1 MRFMKEYA
9 SWKRKQIRGY
19 ALMKEEYKAE
29 KLQAVDRILR
39 LVKQGLITVDE
50 AMKEMAKV

>member
-1 MRFMKEYA
+1 MRFVREYA

-19 ALMKEEYKAE
+19 ALMKEEHKAE
-29 KLQAVDRILR
+29 KLQAVDRILKLSKR
-39 LVKQGLITVDE
+39 GLITVDE

>member
-19 ALMKEEYKAE
+19 ALMKDEFKTE
-29 KLQAVDRILR
+29 KLQMVDRILR
-39 LVKQGLITVDE
+39 AVKQGLITVDE
-50 AMKEMAKV
+50 AMKEMASV